1 MDWLPDVPARLT
13 AALFRSGL
21 SGAEA
26 ARRAGVPQSQVSLW
40 LRGERV
46 PRADLFAAFC
56 LAIGAS
62 ADAILWG
69 DAAATLPGYS
79 AGVAAGKA
87 LAAEAVRALD
97 LTNAAHALRIAGM
110 VTPPPEQSPTPLPP
124 PASQHPPRRRSRG

>member
-87 LAAEAVRALD
+87 LAIQTLLADAD
-97 LTNAAHALRIAGM
+97 AAMRPDPARSVPSPA
-110 VTPPPEQSPTPLPP
+110 PPETAAVPR
-124 PASQHPPRRRSRG
+124 PRRRRAT